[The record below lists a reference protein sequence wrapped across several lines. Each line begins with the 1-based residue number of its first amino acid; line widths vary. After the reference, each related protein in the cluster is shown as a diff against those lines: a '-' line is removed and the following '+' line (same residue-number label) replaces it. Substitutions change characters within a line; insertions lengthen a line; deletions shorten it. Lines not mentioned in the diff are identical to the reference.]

1 MRIWCWTGSCASPA
15 APETVSRFLFFLL
28 LLAVAAFGA
37 HLWLSAETGRP
48 NLAAREL
55 NADRVKIVGVTPPVV
70 AAHNADALRRETQG
84 LAGAACVEFSGIAP
98 ADIARAHDAFAAM
111 RLGDRLTER
120 RVEDVTRYWVFVP
133 PAADRRAA
141 EATMA
146 QLKRLGVGDLSI
158 RPDNAI
164 SLGVFSSEDA
174 AQRFLASLTAKGVR
188 GAQVGPFTRELRDLA
203 MLVHEPD
210 TEMVA
215 RLAIVQRD
223 FPGSKLRAV
232 SCPADATKGA
242 Q

>member
-1 MRIWCWTGSCASPA
+1 
-15 APETVSRFLFFLL
+15 VSRFLFFLL

-37 HLWLSAETGRP
+37 HLWLAAESARP
-48 NLAAREL
+48 NVSAREL
-55 NADRVKIVGVTPPVV
+55 HADQVKIVGVTPPVV
-70 AAHNADALRRETQG
+70 AAHDAEALRRETQG
-84 LAGAACVEFSGIAP
+84 LAGAACVEFSGLAP
-98 ADIARAHDAFAAM
+98 ADYARAHDAFAAM
-111 RLGDRLTER
+111 RLGDRLTEH
-120 RVEDVTRYWVFVP
+120 RVEDVTRYWVFMP

-164 SLGVFSSEDA
+164 SLGVFSSAEA
-174 AQRFLASLTAKGVR
+174 AQRFLASLAARGVK
-188 GAQVGPFTRELRDLA
+188 GAQVGPFAKELRELT
-203 MLVHEPD
+203 MLVREPD

-232 SCPADATKGA
+232 ACPADSGNAA

>member
-1 MRIWCWTGSCASPA
+1 M
-15 APETVSRFLFFLL
+15 SRFLFFLL

-48 NLAAREL
+48 NVSAREL
-55 NADRVKIVGVTPPVV
+55 NADQVKIVGVTPPVV
-70 AAHNADALRRETQG
+70 AAHNAEQVRRETQG
-84 LAGAACVEFSGIAP
+84 LAGAACVEFSGLAA
-98 ADIARAHDAFAAM
+98 ADFARAHDAFASM
-111 RLGDRLTER
+111 RLGDRLSER

-158 RPDNAI
+158 RPDNSI

-174 AQRFLASLTAKGVR
+174 AQRFLGSLAAKGVK
-188 GAQVGPFTRELRDLA
+188 GAQVGPFAKDLRDLT
-203 MLVHEPD
+203 MLVREPD

-232 SCPADATKGA
+232 ACPAAAAKPA

>member
-1 MRIWCWTGSCASPA
+1 
-15 APETVSRFLFFLL
+15 VSRFLFFLL

-37 HLWLSAETGRP
+37 HLWLSAESTHP
-48 NLAAREL
+48 NISAREL
-55 NADRVKIVGVTPPVV
+55 DPDKVKIVGVTPPVV
-70 AAHNADALRRETQG
+70 AARDAEQLRRETQG
-84 LAGAACVEFSGIAP
+84 LAGAACVEFSGLAP
-98 ADIARAHDAFAAM
+98 ADYARAHDAFASM

-133 PAADRRAA
+133 PAADRRGA
-141 EATMA
+141 EAAIA

-158 RPDNAI
+158 RPDNSI
-164 SLGVFSSEDA
+164 SLGVFSSADA
-174 AQRFLASLTAKGVR
+174 AQRFLASLVAKGVR
-188 GAQVGPFTRELRDLA
+188 GAQAGPFAKELRGLT
-203 MLVHEPD
+203 MLVREPD

-232 SCPADATKGA
+232 SCPADAAKPA

>member
-1 MRIWCWTGSCASPA
+1 M
-15 APETVSRFLFFLL
+15 SRFLFFLL

-37 HLWLSAETGRP
+37 HLWLSAESAHP
-48 NLAAREL
+48 NISAREL
-55 NADRVKIVGVTPPVV
+55 DPDKVKIVGVTPPVV
-70 AAHNADALRRETQG
+70 AARDAEQLRRETQG
-84 LAGAACVEFSGIAP
+84 LAGAACVEFSGLAP
-98 ADIARAHDAFAAM
+98 ADYARAHDAFASM

-133 PAADRRAA
+133 PAADRRGA
-141 EATMA
+141 EAAIA

-158 RPDNAI
+158 RPDNSI
-164 SLGVFSSEDA
+164 SLGVFSSADA
-174 AQRFLASLTAKGVR
+174 AQRFLASLVAKGVR
-188 GAQVGPFTRELRDLA
+188 GAQAGPFAKELRGLT
-203 MLVHEPD
+203 MLVREPD

-232 SCPADATKGA
+232 SCPADAAKPA

>member
-1 MRIWCWTGSCASPA
+1 M
-15 APETVSRFLFFLL
+15 SRFLFFLL

-48 NLAAREL
+48 NVSAREL
-55 NADRVKIVGVTPPVV
+55 NADQVKIVGVTPPVV
-70 AAHNADALRRETQG
+70 AAHNAEQVRRETQG
-84 LAGAACVEFSGIAP
+84 LAGAACVEFSGLAP
-98 ADIARAHDAFAAM
+98 ADFARAHDAFASM
-111 RLGDRLTER
+111 RLGDRLSER

-158 RPDNAI
+158 RPDNSI

-174 AQRFLASLTAKGVR
+174 AQRFLGSLAAKGVK
-188 GAQVGPFTRELRDLA
+188 GAQVGPFAKDLRDLT
-203 MLVHEPD
+203 MLVREPD

-232 SCPADATKGA
+232 ACPAAAAKPA

>member
-1 MRIWCWTGSCASPA
+1 
-15 APETVSRFLFFLL
+15 VSRFLFFLL

-48 NLAAREL
+48 NVSAREL
-55 NADRVKIVGVTPPVV
+55 NADQVKIVGVTPPVV
-70 AAHNADALRRETQG
+70 AAHNAEQVRRETQG
-84 LAGAACVEFSGIAP
+84 LAGAACVEFSGLAA
-98 ADIARAHDAFAAM
+98 ADFARAHDAFASM
-111 RLGDRLTER
+111 RLGDRLSER

-158 RPDNAI
+158 RPDNSI

-174 AQRFLASLTAKGVR
+174 AQRFLGSLAAKGVK
-188 GAQVGPFTRELRDLA
+188 GAQVGPFAKDLRDLT
-203 MLVHEPD
+203 MLVREPD

-232 SCPADATKGA
+232 ACPAAAAKPA

>member
-1 MRIWCWTGSCASPA
+1 M
-15 APETVSRFLFFLL
+15 SRFLFFLL
-28 LLAVAAFGA
+28 LLAVAALAA
-37 HLWLSAETGRP
+37 HLWLGAESARP
-48 NLAAREL
+48 GVSAREM
-55 NADRVKIVGVTPPVV
+55 NADQVRIVGVTPPVV
-70 AAHNADALRRETQG
+70 AAHNAEQLRRETQG

-98 ADIARAHDAFAAM
+98 ADFARAHDAFASM
-111 RLGDRLTER
+111 RLGDRLSER
-120 RVEDVTRYWVFVP
+120 RLEDVTRYWVFVP

-146 QLKRLGVGDLSI
+146 QLKRLGVGDLSV

-174 AQRFLASLTAKGVR
+174 AQRFLASLSARGVK
-188 GAQVGPFTRELRDLA
+188 GAQVGPFAKELRGLA
-203 MLVHEPD
+203 MLVREPD
-210 TEMVA
+210 TETVA

-232 SCPADATKGA
+232 TCPVDAAKPA

>member
-1 MRIWCWTGSCASPA
+1 
-15 APETVSRFLFFLL
+15 VSRFLFFLL

-37 HLWLSAETGRP
+37 HLWLSAESAHP
-48 NLAAREL
+48 NISAREL
-55 NADRVKIVGVTPPVV
+55 DPDKVKIVGVTPPVV
-70 AAHNADALRRETQG
+70 AARDAEQLRRETQG
-84 LAGAACVEFSGIAP
+84 LAGAACVEFSGLAP
-98 ADIARAHDAFAAM
+98 ADYARAHDAFASM

-133 PAADRRAA
+133 PAADRRGA
-141 EATMA
+141 EAAIA

-158 RPDNAI
+158 RPDNSI
-164 SLGVFSSEDA
+164 SLGVFSSADA
-174 AQRFLASLTAKGVR
+174 AQRFLASLVAKGVR
-188 GAQVGPFTRELRDLA
+188 GAQAGPFAKELRGLT
-203 MLVHEPD
+203 MLVREPD

-232 SCPADATKGA
+232 SCPADAAKPA